1 MIKPRIFFGEM
12 KLTRPIS
19 FRLPDP
25 EYKRLLLQLDQER
38 SVSDLLRKIIV
49 KHNESI
55 KNPENEQ
62 PSIK

>member
-1 MIKPRIFFGEM
+1 MVKPRIFFGEM

-25 EYKRLLLQLDQER
+25 EYKFLMQQIDQDK

-62 PSIK
+62 TSSK